1 MESTRPS
8 NESKR
13 QRETGLPTAQYQ
25 RYLVSIFAVNSVSPL
40 TCLQEITVRVAK
52 DLVLQP
58 VENKQYSWRDVT
70 FPMGETAITR
80 VNTALS
86 AEGINALN
94 EDTITSHLDRLLKGI
109 RWIPYGKVRYVQCV

>member
-1 MESTRPS
+1 M
-8 NESKR
+8 
-13 QRETGLPTAQYQ
+13 
-25 RYLVSIFAVNSVSPL
+25 
-40 TCLQEITVRVAK
+40 RVAK